1 MIRPVE
7 RALGRPVTQLTLL
20 GGGASS
26 NVWCQIFAD
35 VLGIPI
41 RQLAEPMQ
49 ANAVGAAYIAFTGL
63 GLMDFS
69 TAAAQTRYRQE
80 YVPHAENQPLYA
92 ASFANF
98 TELFRRLRPV
108 YRRMNQVKA

>member
-1 MIRPVE
+1 VE
-7 RALGRPVTQLTLL
+7 RALGRQVEQLTMV
-20 GGGASS
+20 GGGGNS

-63 GLMDFS
+63 GLIDFS
-69 TAAAQTRYRQE
+69 TAAAQTRYRHV
-80 YVPHAENQPLYA
+80 YVPHPATQAQYA
-92 ASFANF
+92 ASFENF
-98 TELFRRLRPV
+98 TELFRRLRPL
-108 YRRMNQVKA
+108 YRRMNQVKDSP